1 MFEGSRCPAP
11 IIALGLASLCG
22 RPSDLLWPP
31 TSGCRQ
37 NPASLGLGKRRGGL
51 IPSPAQD
58 IVLPLLLST
67 RHPWR
72 LLTLEYIAMLSP
84 FSKTRAIAS
93 NARCLIN
100 CRGPLT
106 NKDSRASL
114 HFLCPWIIVSL
125 DSSSIVET
133 SSERRWKQR

>member
-1 MFEGSRCPAP
+1 M
-11 IIALGLASLCG
+11 LGPASLCG
-22 RPSDLLWPP
+22 WPSDLSWPP
-31 TSGCRQ
+31 PSGCRQ
-37 NPASLGLGKRRGGL
+37 NPASLGLGNLCGGL

-58 IVLPLLLST
+58 IVLLLLLST

-93 NARCLIN
+93 DARCLTDR
-100 CRGPLT
+100 RGPLT
-106 NKDSRASL
+106 NKESRASL